1 MKAIALLISVLI
13 GLTAVA
19 SFDRNE
25 WEALSNEEQIEIIRR
40 LVILYSR
47 QHGTREVDVLIKYE
61 GKTVIIL
68 IGPQKEEV

>member
-19 SFDRNE
+19 SFDRHE